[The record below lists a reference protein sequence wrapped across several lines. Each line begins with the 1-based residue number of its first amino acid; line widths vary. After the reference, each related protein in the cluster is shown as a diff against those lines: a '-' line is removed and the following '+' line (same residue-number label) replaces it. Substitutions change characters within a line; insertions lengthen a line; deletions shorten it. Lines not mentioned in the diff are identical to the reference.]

1 MDIWKSWIVNK
12 PIAHRGLHDENIPE
26 NSLKAFERAIE
37 KGFVIECDIYLT
49 KDNEVVVFHD
59 RNLKRMTGVEGLID
73 KFKLNELKKLR
84 LCDKEYVIPTLQE
97 LLQLVK
103 GKQPILI
110 EIKGFT
116 KTYKLERIAYKILKD
131 YNGEYAIQSFNPY
144 SVGWFRKNA
153 PEVYRGQLSS
163 SFKNHKM
170 QLLRKFILK
179 HMLLNKIVSK
189 PHFIAY
195 RADDLLKRS
204 KRISKL
210 PILGWTVKNQEEFN
224 ALNNLCDN
232 IIFESFIPDKK

>member
-37 KGFVIECDIYLT
+37 KGFVIECDIHLT

-103 GKQPILI
+103 GTSSTVILI
-110 EIKGFT
+110 IRESRR
-116 KTYKLERIAYKILKD
+116 ER
-131 YNGEYAIQSFNPY
+131 
-144 SVGWFRKNA
+144 
-153 PEVYRGQLSS
+153 
-163 SFKNHKM
+163 
-170 QLLRKFILK
+170 
-179 HMLLNKIVSK
+179 
-189 PHFIAY
+189 
-195 RADDLLKRS
+195 
-204 KRISKL
+204 
-210 PILGWTVKNQEEFN
+210 
-224 ALNNLCDN
+224 
-232 IIFESFIPDKK
+232 